1 MDVRLKTQLE
11 ENGRNYQRALER
23 IINKYSKVQ
32 YEDEAVEVDLN
43 TTSMRN
49 LVYLKFI
56 KIYVQQLDFMDQD
69 SELNKTSVSTRQFY
83 VEDDG
88 ENKTLNTWQDKSWQI
103 LKCRKFYLLSYLR
116 TTGMSGSDSSQ
127 LTVSS
132 LDESQRNSPELELQ
146 PEDQDEE
153 LEMSLRSQG
162 SSLVELYPGMISQI
176 GRAWHRQHVSEA
188 ADSVLRRYRRWRQS
202 NRSNLNNT
210 FNITLRCANSNPEK
224 MTGETLLK
232 ETLKSPLK
240 RQFPGMSN
248 RAAETAPLS
257 PLHKVTIL
265 QDWHTH
271 QQSPGR
277 ERGTLRREQHQ
288 PVLVMDF
295 SSSSE
300 TSEPKRSS
308 LNETFT
314 VNQLSPPSF
323 SQLGAQSS
331 FYAVSPSQPHFPSA
345 RASLDMSLRL
355 KRLPLS
361 SHSTQTAG
369 GSMYA
374 SETTGVRERSD
385 IYGSPVRQ
393 SPLKARVMTR
403 ESLGRSSPLH
413 AFSRSPKS
421 DPVNYSRERMRSR
434 SMATSLSSPPQKPV
448 MPLKMHQPQES
459 HHSFQSQ
466 LHSPRSVT
474 AAGHHKLRRH
484 LSFDSSLP
492 QNRVF
497 HPQKELDDDFAKL
510 YHKFVC
516 QSKSSNFNGPPCRMC
531 ARSSEASRGHSSSAL
546 AALALSPH
554 RSVLRKRHRELD
566 CDCHPQSKR
575 SRDGYCTYSPG
586 SKRYGKE
593 ILTQFIQQPSANARV
608 PAAEVSGLGKHLL

>member
-1 MDVRLKTQLE
+1 MDVRLKAQLE
-11 ENGRNYQRALER
+11 ENGRTYQRALER

-32 YEDEAVEVDLN
+32 DDAVEVDLN
-43 TTSMRN
+43 TISMRT
-49 LVYLKFI
+49 LERHMTLAKI
-56 KIYVQQLDFMDQD
+56 KMNKLESKSLTDVSEESLGAQDVTRDSLLDFMDQD
-69 SELNKTSVSTRQFY
+69 GEHNETSVSTRQFS
-83 VEDDG
+83 VEDD
-88 ENKTLNTWQDKSWQI
+88 E
-103 LKCRKFYLLSYLR
+103 
-116 TTGMSGSDSSQ
+116 MST
-127 LTVSS
+127 TVSS
-132 LDESQRNSPELELQ
+132 LDESQRNSSELDLQ

-162 SSLVELYPGMISQI
+162 SSLVELYPNMISQI
-176 GRAWHRQHVSEA
+176 ERAWHRQHVSNA
-188 ADSVLRRYRRWRQS
+188 ADSVLKRYRRWRQS

-210 FNITLRCANSNPEK
+210 FNITMRCTNSNPEK
-224 MTGETLLK
+224 VTGGTLLK
-232 ETLKSPLK
+232 ETLNSPLK

-248 RAAETAPLS
+248 REAETAPLS

-277 ERGTLRREQHQ
+277 DRGTLRREQHQ

-295 SSSSE
+295 SSFSE
-300 TSEPKRSS
+300 TSEPKRNS

-323 SQLGAQSS
+323 SQLGAQPS

-355 KRLPLS
+355 KRPLS
-361 SHSTQTAG
+361 SHSAQTAG

-393 SPLKARVMTR
+393 SPLKARMMSR
-403 ESLGRSSPLH
+403 ESLGRSPPLH

-421 DPVNYSRERMRSR
+421 DSVNYSRERVRSR
-434 SMATSLSSPPQKPV
+434 LMATFLSSPPQKPV

-492 QNRVF
+492 QSRVVN
-497 HPQKELDDDFAKL
+497 PQKELDDDFAKL

-566 CDCHPQSKR
+566 WDYRPQSKR
-575 SRDGYCTYSPG
+575 YRDGYCTYSPG

-593 ILTQFIQQPSANARV
+593 ILTQFTQQPSANARV
-608 PAAEVSGLGKHLL
+608 PAAEVSGLGGSLESKMAAGYFSRKR